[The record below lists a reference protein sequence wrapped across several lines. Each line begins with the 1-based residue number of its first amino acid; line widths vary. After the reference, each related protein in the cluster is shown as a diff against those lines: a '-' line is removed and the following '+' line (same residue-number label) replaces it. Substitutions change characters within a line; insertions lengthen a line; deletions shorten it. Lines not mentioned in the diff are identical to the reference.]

1 LNYSSHSVTQVMVIG
16 AVMVSNVFT
25 GLYTESW
32 NGWVWFA
39 VALGPVLIWVY
50 TVSSDASAVMDPT
63 DDRYTVG
70 HLFHHSSCYFRYVSL
85 S

>member
-1 LNYSSHSVTQVMVIG
+1 MVIA

-50 TVSSDASAVMDPT
+50 TVSTNALAVQEVT
-63 DDRYTVG
+63 DDPYIAG
-70 HLFHHSSCYFRYVSL
+70 HLFHHSPCYFRYVSC